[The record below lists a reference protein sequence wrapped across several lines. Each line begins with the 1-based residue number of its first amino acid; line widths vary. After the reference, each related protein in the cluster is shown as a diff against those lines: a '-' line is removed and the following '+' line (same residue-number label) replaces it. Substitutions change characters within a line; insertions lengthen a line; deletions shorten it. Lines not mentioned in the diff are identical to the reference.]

1 VTCFAHAAVLLKVL
15 SDDDVTGATSRA
27 MRRLTE
33 WTVGGGSRPTRHHRG
48 MNGVSLTAAK
58 QHVEI

>member
-1 VTCFAHAAVLLKVL
+1 VLLKVL